1 MRLPIVYWTMDGLK
15 EISRK
20 TGVLLIKPVPSIS
33 EYCFDRGRYHDVK
46 MEPLQKDSKILIG
59 DVILIIKKND
69 QGWLVIF

>member
-1 MRLPIVYWTMDGLK
+1 MRLLIVYWTMKGLK
-15 EISRK
+15 EDRAF
-20 TGVLLIKPVPSIS
+20 LMEPVSSVS

-59 DVILIIKKND
+59 DMILIIKKND